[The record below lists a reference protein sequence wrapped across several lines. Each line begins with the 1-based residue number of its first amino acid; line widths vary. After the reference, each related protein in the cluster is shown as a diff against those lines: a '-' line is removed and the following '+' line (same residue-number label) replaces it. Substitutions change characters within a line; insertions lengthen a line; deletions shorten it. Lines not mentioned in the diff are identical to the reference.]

1 MGRRRARSSDDP
13 EVNNTQMNGMSNS
26 VSRAGSF
33 PGALAN
39 ALLPSSSR
47 WMPGKRLAGAL
58 LVGLMMVALPAAVVH
73 AQPQQVQLQQVQ
85 PQQVWPA
92 AQTAY
97 PPPVPG
103 YVPMATPPQPAP
115 PQPGAPVAA
124 APAERP
130 VEPSEAALAQAPAQ
144 PPVAATPSN
153 ASDTAVEPKQPDA
166 DHGSGLTRDDSA
178 ECMRCHWMETMAYRD
193 PDTRQ
198 IVDLSVDRDAYEH
211 SVHQDLSCRDCHDR
225 GYKHYPHRASSADEG
240 LTCVGCHDERQ
251 NDPEGSPPN
260 LAGFDIQ
267 YQHSV
272 HAMEAEQEAGVPF
285 DCFSCHDPH
294 SFRPLPNDTPVP
306 EVVAANNQLCL
317 DCHTALDSPV
327 PKGHEWLPRPRQ
339 HWGAVR
345 CLDCHTPQEGRD
357 LYAPSHQLLGAAESN
372 QNCVECHSQGGEL
385 LSQLYVHRAS
395 EEREQQGFLAHAV
408 YNDAYIIGMSR
419 SPTIDRI
426 GLAVVGLM
434 ILGVA
439 VHGLGRYVASKR
451 KRASQ

>member
-1 MGRRRARSSDDP
+1 
-13 EVNNTQMNGMSNS
+13 MNGMSNPL
-26 VSRAGSF
+26 SRAGGTAALDASASR
-33 PGALAN
+33 PAPTRLLAAARLAALAIIVF
-39 ALLPSSSR
+39 PF
-47 WMPGKRLAGAL
+47 
-58 LVGLMMVALPAAVVH
+58 VAADAPAQSI
-73 AQPQQVQLQQVQ
+73 QPQPIQ
-85 PQQVWPA
+85 PPIQPHQGWPTA
-92 AQTAY
+92 PPAY
-97 PPPVPG
+97 PLPTEQPRPVAPPVAVAPS
-103 YVPMATPPQPAP
+103 PAP
-115 PQPGAPVAA
+115 TPVQAQAPTGM
-124 APAERP
+124 PAEP
-130 VEPSEAALAQAPAQ
+130 LEAEPAQAPAA
-144 PPVAATPSN
+144 VAATASN
-153 ASDTAVEPKQPDA
+153 AADTAAEPELSDA
-166 DHGSGLTRDDSA
+166 DQGSGLTRDDSA